1 LSGGYGQVGKYLIKG
16 EGMPRIPYAEK
27 GTEAEGATVVY
38 AQVEAEFGF
47 VPNLLKVLGHSGPAT
62 QAMGVVL
69 DNLFHHL
76 SIAPRICEMAYL
88 TVARHNQ
95 CTYCVGHH
103 SFFAK
108 QAGMTDEELAL
119 LGESGVRSTHFS
131 ESEQGVIRFALET
144 TKNVAA
150 SDEALAELRKAFP
163 LSQVVEIA
171 FVVATANFIQRIGKN
186 FGVELERPPT

>member
-1 LSGGYGQVGKYLIKG
+1 
-16 EGMPRIPYAEK
+16 MPRIPYAEK
-27 GTEAEGATVVY
+27 GTEAEGASAVY
-38 AQVEAEFGF
+38 VKLKTEFGF

-62 QAMGVVL
+62 QAMGAVL

-76 SIAPRICEMAYL
+76 SIAPRIREMAYL

>member
-1 LSGGYGQVGKYLIKG
+1 
-16 EGMPRIPYAEK
+16 MPKIPYAEK
-27 GTEAEGATVVY
+27 GSEATGATPVY
-38 AQVEAEFGF
+38 AQLEAEFGF

-62 QAMGVVL
+62 QAMGAVL

-76 SIAPRICEMAYL
+76 SITPRIREMAYL
-88 TVARHNQ
+88 SVAQYNQ

-108 QAGMTDEELAL
+108 QAGMTDEEISL
-119 LGESGVRSTHFS
+119 LREAGITSAHFS
-131 ESEQGVIRFALET
+131 EGEKAVIRFALET

-150 SDEALAELRKAFP
+150 SDEAQAELRKTFP
-163 LSQVVEIA
+163 LNQVVEIA

-186 FGVELERPPT
+186 FGVELEQPPT

>member
-1 LSGGYGQVGKYLIKG
+1 
-16 EGMPRIPYAEK
+16 MPRIPYAEK
-27 GTEAEGATVVY
+27 GTEAEGATDVY
-38 AQVEAEFGF
+38 AQLEAEFGF

-62 QAMGVVL
+62 QAMGGIL
-69 DNLFHHL
+69 DKLFHHL
-76 SIAPRICEMAYL
+76 SLTPRIREMAYL

-108 QAGMTDEELAL
+108 QSGMTDEEIAL
-119 LGESGVRSTHFS
+119 LGESGLTSTLFS
-131 ESEQGVIRFALET
+131 EGEQAVIQFALET

-150 SDEALAELRKAFP
+150 TDEAHTALQKVFP
-163 LSQVVEIA
+163 TNQVVEIA

-186 FGVELERPPT
+186 FGIELEQPPI

>member
-1 LSGGYGQVGKYLIKG
+1 
-16 EGMPRIPYAEK
+16 MPRIPYAEK
-27 GTEAEGATVVY
+27 GTEAENATVVY
-38 AQVEAEFGF
+38 AQLEAEFGF

-62 QAMGVVL
+62 QAMGAVL

-76 SIAPRICEMAYL
+76 SIAPRIREIAYL

-95 CTYCVGHH
+95 CTYCIGHH

-119 LGESGVRSTHFS
+119 LGESGVSSTHFS

-186 FGVELERPPT
+186 FVVELERPPT

>member
-1 LSGGYGQVGKYLIKG
+1 
-16 EGMPRIPYAEK
+16 MPRIPYAEK

-38 AQVEAEFGF
+38 AQLETEFGF

-62 QAMGVVL
+62 QAMGAVL

-76 SIAPRICEMAYL
+76 SLTPRIREMAYL
-88 TVARHNQ
+88 TVAKYNQ

-108 QAGMTDEELAL
+108 QAGMTDEEIAL
-119 LGESGVRSTHFS
+119 LGESGLSSAGFS
-131 ESEQGVIRFALET
+131 EGEKAVIHFALET

-150 SDEALAELRKAFP
+150 SDVAHAELQKAFP

-186 FGVELERPPT
+186 FGIELEQ